1 VANEEPAMRAG
12 LPVFFSALL
21 LLAFA
26 GSVRAEDR
34 EVKLTPEEIKEL
46 LKRLPEGDKGAA
58 DLREKLKEAEKP
70 HERNIFERALD
81 LGIWTLVVFLI
92 LLFILNK
99 YAWQPILRGLEQR
112 ERDIASAGET
122 ARKAKEEAA
131 ELQQRL
137 AEERQK
143 GADQVRQMMED
154 ARRAA
159 DQVKEQRIAEAEAK
173 IQEDRERLQRENNI
187 ERDQIRKE
195 GFTQLAD
202 LAALISAK
210 AIRRELSPEVHRGLV
225 DEALNELNLG
235 GKA

>member
-1 VANEEPAMRAG
+1 M
-12 LPVFFSALL
+12 PVFFSALL
-21 LLAFA
+21 LLASA
-26 GSVRAEDR
+26 GPVRAEDR
-34 EVKLTPEEIKEL
+34 EVSLSDKEIDKLLGGIKD
-46 LKRLPEGDKGAA
+46 DKEAA
-58 DLREKLKEAEKP
+58 DLRDKLVEAKKP
-70 HERNIFERALD
+70 HERSIFEKALD
-81 LGIWTLVVFLI
+81 LGIWTLVVFLL
-92 LLFILNK
+92 LLFIMNR
-99 YAWQPILRGLEQR
+99 YAWQPILRGLEHR
-112 ERDIASAGET
+112 ERDIASAVET

-131 ELQQRL
+131 ELERRL

-143 GADQVRQMMED
+143 GAEQVRQMMED

-159 DQVKEQRIAEAEAK
+159 DKVKEQRIAEAEAK